1 MITREE
7 DIFYIVM
14 LDFLRELP
22 ESFDRNTAT
31 IADCNM
37 IIKNFMVKHGLWE
50 TDINE

>member
-1 MITREE
+1 MIRRED

-31 IADCNM
+31 VANCDQ

-50 TDINE
+50 TDIHE